1 MKFISNSIPICD
13 VLKSKTPGI
22 PFACVYEEFGCRNND
37 DMSIVNEALKAMNRY
52 GYLIFSNDKITYQS
66 ADIQKYQE
74 FYKIRS
80 AIEAEYQF
88 LIQALRDAFAI
99 GYFKKVKFTTAIAR
113 PITISSIYNFSSAV
127 TIAINK
133 VLKDG
138 NGKYNIDILVA
149 KLGRFLKQYGM
160 SSEQKELK
168 KMKMKFSAYKKAV
181 DDDIRKFNDFRDELF
196 AHSDN
201 DSQLKVEQVDDAKAL
216 KIITECFK
224 YCVEC
229 INLIDDDKI
238 DSNDVKKT
246 VEILKLEAS
255 YFTAQ
260 LIRK

>member
-13 VLKSKTPGI
+13 VLKSKTPGT
-22 PFACVYEEFGCRNND
+22 PFACVYEEFGCRNSD
-37 DMSIVNEALKAMNRY
+37 DMSIVNQALKEMNDY
-52 GYLIFSNDKITYQS
+52 GYLVFFNNKITYQS
-66 ADIQKYQE
+66 NDIQKYQE
-74 FYKIRS
+74 LYKIRMLF
-80 AIEAEYQF
+80 EAEYQF
-88 LIQALRDAFAI
+88 LIQTLRDAFAI

-149 KLGRFLKQYGM
+149 KLGRFLNQYGM
-160 SSEQKELK
+160 ASEQKDFK
-168 KMKMKFSAYKKAV
+168 KMKIKFSAYKKTV
-181 DDDIRKFNDFRDELF
+181 DDDIRKFNDFRDEFF

-201 DSQLKVEQVDDAKAL
+201 DSQLKVEQVDDEKAIE
-216 KIITECFK
+216 IIIKCLN
-224 YCVEC
+224 YCVDC

-238 DSNDVKKT
+238 DLKGGNT
-246 VEILKLEAS
+246 VNNLKLEAN
-255 YFTAQ
+255 YFTSQ

>member
-13 VLKSKTPGI
+13 VLNSKTPGI
-22 PFACVYEEFGCRNND
+22 PFECVYEEFGCGNSD

-52 GYLIFSNDKITYQS
+52 GYLIFSNDKITYQRD
-66 ADIQKYQE
+66 DIQKYQE

-80 AIEAEYQF
+80 DIEAEYLF
-88 LIQALRDAFAI
+88 LIQSLRDAFAI

-138 NGKYNIDILVA
+138 NGKYNIDILA
-149 KLGRFLKQYGM
+149 ANLGRV
-160 SSEQKELK
+160 LK
-168 KMKMKFSAYKKAV
+168 KYEMANEQTKLKEKKKEFSVYKKNV
-181 DDDIRKFNDFRDELF
+181 ENDIKKFNDFRDELF

-201 DSQLKVEQVDDAKAL
+201 DSQLKVEQVDDEKAIE
-216 KIITECFK
+216 IIIKCLN
-224 YCVEC
+224 YCVDC

-238 DSNDVKKT
+238 DLEGGNT
-246 VEILKLEAS
+246 INNLKLEAF
-255 YFTAQ
+255 YFTSQ